1 MLNKIKLSR
10 CCAVLMYD
18 ILIYVLKAWTQ
29 TQASSLAYYGGAG
42 RGWTG
47 SGGEGCSVGLV

>member
-1 MLNKIKLSR
+1 
-10 CCAVLMYD
+10 MYD

-29 TQASSLAYYGGAG
+29 KQDSLLAYYGGAG

-47 SGGEGCSVGLV
+47 RGWEGCSVGLV